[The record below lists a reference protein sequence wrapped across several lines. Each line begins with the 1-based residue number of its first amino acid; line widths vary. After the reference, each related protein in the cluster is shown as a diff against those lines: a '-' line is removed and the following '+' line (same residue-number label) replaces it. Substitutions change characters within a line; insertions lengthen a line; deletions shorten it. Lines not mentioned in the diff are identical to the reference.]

1 MGKVQLKEV
10 ELIQYFY
17 QLNIII
23 VLQNRLTNIMSKI
36 NRYIDSQRALP
47 ILIFLS
53 LMWVLKEATFLLDT
67 CYI

>member
-10 ELIQYFY
+10 GLIQYFY

>member
-36 NRYIDSQRALP
+36 NRYIDSKRALP

-53 LMWVLKEATFLLDT
+53 LMWVLKEATFILDT